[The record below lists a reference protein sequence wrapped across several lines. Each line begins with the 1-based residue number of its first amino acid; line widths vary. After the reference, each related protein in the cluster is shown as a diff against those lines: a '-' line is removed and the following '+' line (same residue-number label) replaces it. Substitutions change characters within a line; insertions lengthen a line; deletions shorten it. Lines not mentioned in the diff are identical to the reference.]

1 MIASLAACHFAP
13 WPPSRSPAWPA
24 HPSWLAG
31 FLTLL
36 GTAIAYWLYVVKEGA
51 AKEMADRKGPLWTFL
66 YNKWFFDEL
75 YDATFVRAARM
86 Q

>member
-1 MIASLAACHFAP
+1 MGKFAD
-13 WPPSRSPAWPA
+13 SRI
-24 HPSWLAG
+24 LMG
-31 FLTLL
+31 TLIVTLL

-75 YDATFVRAARM
+75 YDAVFVKGAKAIGEVVDHTARTAG
-86 Q
+86 